1 MSLILRWLIVIPFAL
16 MLAMGAAMFAIMI
29 ASVVSPELAQLVG
42 GGMHALFAAVFDE
55 LADGYDPTLRAN
67 SALALAGRL
76 ALAIIVIPVV
86 LVAISSELFGLR
98 SAVAQITATG
108 ALTAFLPLA
117 MLRLGRAPTATEG
130 KVIAA
135 LFLIGAASGL
145 MYWLVAGRKAGGIKP
160 QAISAPPSAQS

>member
-1 MSLILRWLIVIPFAL
+1 MSILLRWLIVIPFAL
-16 MLAMGAAMFAIMI
+16 LLAMGAAMFAVMI

-42 GGMHALFAAVFDE
+42 GGMQAFFSAIFDE
-55 LADGYDPTLRAN
+55 FAYGDDPTVRAN

-98 SAVAQITATG
+98 SAIAQITATG

-145 MYWLVAGRKAGGIKP
+145 MYWLIAGRKAGGVKP
-160 QAISAPPSAQS
+160 PPVSAPPSAQS